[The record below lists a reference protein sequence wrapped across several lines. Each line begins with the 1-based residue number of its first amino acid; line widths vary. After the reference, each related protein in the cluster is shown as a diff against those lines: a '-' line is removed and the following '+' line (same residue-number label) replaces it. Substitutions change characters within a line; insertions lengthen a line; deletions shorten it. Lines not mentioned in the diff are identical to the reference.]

1 MKNQSVEIQAPDK
14 NSCSMKVIVITV
26 NLAGRSR
33 VIGVHAFE
41 IHSYTQYL
49 IEEQNEQGT
58 TGKAIYTSYKQRP

>member
-1 MKNQSVEIQAPDK
+1 MPSLP
-14 NSCSMKVIVITV
+14 SVITV

-33 VIGVHAFE
+33 VIGAHAFE